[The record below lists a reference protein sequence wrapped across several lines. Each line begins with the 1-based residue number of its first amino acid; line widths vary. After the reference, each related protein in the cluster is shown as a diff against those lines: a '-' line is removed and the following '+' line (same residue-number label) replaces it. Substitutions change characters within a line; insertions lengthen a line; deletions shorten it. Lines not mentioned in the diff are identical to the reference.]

1 MGENLYQLGYLSNT
15 KKKITGEDIKNQSF
29 FSVYDAQQSEKF
41 SFGAGQHLRIMA
53 SYATK
58 RDNDFKNKF
67 GMTQDEY
74 AAKANFQQ
82 MIFEEEKDFLK
93 EMSEANTKFRKKS
106 GQMRKTLADLAELK
120 NSADQNQAT
129 LNQITKNLDS
139 WRQVT
144 QEYLDVMANVG
155 DVFADSKGWT
165 TSNISG
171 QTPKG
176 YYTSPSALTSYEK
189 ASLLLDKMDERMKA
203 IGGDVQKLKKMN
215 LTTPVVRK
223 GKIVKNK
230 KTKRTLN
237 DTKSLNQRI
246 RNSMTGYISSAKGI
260 AFEIAVANALYKAT
274 GDIVDGV
281 EMLGSASG
289 VTFKDSKGGK
299 IGNISTSKTDVAY
312 KEKQGFMVN
321 LSLKNQ
327 KKGSAKPIETKFLS
341 SSLSRYLQ
349 LVTTNNVEAQ
359 LLVGGFATNREEFN
373 NINSELNLFLAALV
387 ADMAIGSGGADKIDF
402 IVFNNGIMGLGDYY
416 REVSDSISLFTKNT
430 TNKEEVIRILSGLE
444 SPMSVRGDIQVKAS
458 H

>member
-1 MGENLYQLGYLSNT
+1 
-15 KKKITGEDIKNQSF
+15 
-29 FSVYDAQQSEKF
+29 
-41 SFGAGQHLRIMA
+41 
-53 SYATK
+53 
-58 RDNDFKNKF
+58 
-67 GMTQDEY
+67 
-74 AAKANFQQ
+74 
-82 MIFEEEKDFLK
+82 
-93 EMSEANTKFRKKS
+93 
-106 GQMRKTLADLAELK
+106 
-120 NSADQNQAT
+120 
-129 LNQITKNLDS
+129 
-139 WRQVT
+139 
-144 QEYLDVMANVG
+144 
-155 DVFADSKGWT
+155 
-165 TSNISG
+165 
-171 QTPKG
+171 
-176 YYTSPSALTSYEK
+176 
-189 ASLLLDKMDERMKA
+189 
-203 IGGDVQKLKKMN
+203 
-215 LTTPVVRK
+215 
-223 GKIVKNK
+223 
-230 KTKRTLN
+230 
-237 DTKSLNQRI
+237 
-246 RNSMTGYISSAKGI
+246 MTGYISSAKGI